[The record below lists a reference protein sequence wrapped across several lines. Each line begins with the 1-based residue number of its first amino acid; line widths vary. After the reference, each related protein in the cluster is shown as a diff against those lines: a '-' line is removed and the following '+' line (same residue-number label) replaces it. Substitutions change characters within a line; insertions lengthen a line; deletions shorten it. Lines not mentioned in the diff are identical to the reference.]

1 MLDAKDSSLG
11 SCHGLGVGRGQHGRG
26 GSRTPSSAVHER
38 SDSDTL
44 RGLGKNLTSHP
55 PPCGAAGEKEA
66 PWSGE
71 YSKKASA
78 GFLKGQ
84 N

>member
-1 MLDAKDSSLG
+1 MPGAKDSSLG
-11 SCHGLGVGRGQHGRG
+11 LCHGLGVGREQHGRG
-26 GSRTPSSAVHER
+26 GSQAPSSAVHER
-38 SDSDTL
+38 SDGDTL
-44 RGLGKNLTSHP
+44 RGLGKSLTSHP
-55 PPCGAAGEKEA
+55 PPCGAAGEKEI

-71 YSKKASA
+71 YSKEASA